1 VEKLD
6 DQQVDLEEFLLSLEE
21 EDKDQKD
28 DIDEDDDI
36 ELDIERLE
44 E

>member
-1 VEKLD
+1 
-6 DQQVDLEEFLLSLEE
+6 LEEFLLLLEE
-21 EDKDQKD
+21 D
-28 DIDEDDDI
+28 DIDEDNDI